1 MFGQSGFLR
10 DSATALKNSVVEPA
24 VRAPAL
30 PLKARKGFAIP
41 AHHIGAAVRRHEPL
55 ISERFRLLERQG
67 CRGPGL
73 PSEGRRRAGRDAL
86 LLVA

>member
-1 MFGQSGFLR
+1 MFGQSGFFEGLGHGVE
-10 DSATALKNSVVEPA
+10 NSVVEPA

-55 ISERFRLLERQG
+55 ISERFRLLERRG
-67 CRGPGL
+67 CRRPGL

>member
-1 MFGQSGFLR
+1 MFGQSGFFEGLGHGVE
-10 DSATALKNSVVEPA
+10 NSVVEPA

-55 ISERFRLLERQG
+55 ISERFRLLETT
-67 CRGPGL
+67 GL
-73 PSEGRRRAGRDAL
+73 PAPRAPIRGKAPRRT
-86 LLVA
+86 